1 MIRYPRHLTLELTA
15 KCNFRC
21 PYCYCVWHEFPAL
34 GRPELDVDGWLRV
47 LDKCAAD
54 GVKDILFTGGEALLR
69 KDLFEIVDTARARLP
84 DATFSLFTNASRLTA
99 PLIDSFKERRVSLA
113 TSLQGLRTYGEMTGT
128 RRKFNRLLSVLT
140 TASEHEWPMA
150 VSMTI
155 TKANCDEAADMFVAA
170 ALSGASRIQMGAM
183 MAEGRGRE
191 HLDLMLTREEWE
203 RVKASIRELP
213 DAHVPY
219 SFCDE
224 FICACRTQPEDFLR
238 KWSDPHHKPCP
249 AGRDF
254 GVVGP
259 TGKFRACLHTVE
271 EITCS
276 IGRMTPGGL
285 CVF

>member
-34 GRPELDVDGWLRV
+34 GRTELDVDGWLRV

-259 TGKFRACLHTVE
+259 NGKFRACLHTVE
-271 EITCS
+271 EITGS

>member
-69 KDLFEIVDTARARLP
+69 KDLFEIVDAARARLP

-155 TKANCDEAADMFVAA
+155 TKANRDEAADMFVAA
-170 ALSGASRIQMGAM
+170 ALSGASQIQMGAM

-238 KWSDPHHKPCP
+238 KWSDPRHKPCP

-259 TGKFRACLHTVE
+259 NGKFRACLHTVE
-271 EITCS
+271 EITGL
-276 IGRMTPGGL
+276 IG
-285 CVF
+285 

>member
-155 TKANCDEAADMFVAA
+155 TKANRDEAADMFVAA

-259 TGKFRACLHTVE
+259 NGKFRACLHTVE
-271 EITCS
+271 EITGS

>member
-259 TGKFRACLHTVE
+259 NGKFRACLHTVE
-271 EITCS
+271 EITGS

>member
-99 PLIDSFKERRVSLA
+99 PLFDSFKERRVSLA

-259 TGKFRACLHTVE
+259 NGKFRACLHTVE
-271 EITCS
+271 EITGS

>member
-170 ALSGASRIQMGAM
+170 ALSGASLIQMGAM

-238 KWSDPHHKPCP
+238 KWFDPHHKPCP

-259 TGKFRACLHTVE
+259 NGKFRACLHTVE
-271 EITCS
+271 EITGS